1 MKKKKKKEKNWPV
14 VEISEQ
20 VFCGKKENKL
30 TSCRYLQANLLW
42 EKEKTWSVVRD
53 FWAKNKKRKTWP
65 VVEISEQ
72 IFCGQMAKNSTHS
85 STSSLATTTTS
96 IASSSRL
103 FYSYYYL
110 LGNLA
115 FPSFAFSDL
124 GYSYFSFLLGISPFL
139 LLLFLHIPF
148 IWIQIRVFFL
158 LPFLNILLLLP
169 FWLCTSFFTPSQ

>member
-1 MKKKKKKEKNWPV
+1 MRCHACDGRTHGQVESRAVFSLNWIRKNWPV
-14 VEISEQ
+14 VEICKQ
-20 VFCGKKENKL
+20 IFFGKKKKL
-30 TSCRYLQANLLW
+30 DQLS
-42 EKEKTWSVVRD
+42 
-53 FWAKNKKRKTWP
+53 
-65 VVEISEQ
+65 EISEQ

-115 FPSFAFSDL
+115 FPSFAFSEL
-124 GYSYFSFLLGISPFL
+124 GYSYFYFLLGISPFL